1 MDNTTP
7 WPLDPARGPQK
18 LELEISAEL
27 AAWLARK
34 AEQTGRS
41 EEELILELLDKGLQN
56 F

>member
-1 MDNTTP
+1 MDNTAP
-7 WPLDPARGPQK
+7 WPPDPARGPQK
-18 LELEISAEL
+18 LELEISSEL
-27 AAWLARK
+27 AAWLARQ